1 MEPVKKYD
9 LKEITIRINNLKK
22 RFGSYSVDRM
32 INLCHT
38 YSDNQCDVLNLA
50 YRQLKDNL
58 TRIKRYKYGYV
69 RNIEYEKRE
78 RKYYKHKPYTVY
90 YNYDYSSL
98 YPSLSS
104 STWTI
109 TTNTLGTY
117 GIY

>member
-32 INLCHT
+32 IYLCRT

-78 RKYYKHKPYTVY
+78 RKYYEHKQCTAY
-90 YNYDYSSL
+90 YNYYSSL
-98 YPSLSS
+98 YPSF
-104 STWTI
+104 
-109 TTNTLGTY
+109 
-117 GIY
+117 